1 MPCTYY
7 SPGEEAAIAA
17 EKLDSTE
24 KKLRSITRLMNKH
37 RRELDKVT
45 RLLCEIVGEIEGD
58 GYTFNKEVTEWW
70 EKHKK
75 LDALREKEEKGIK

>member
-7 SPGEEAAIAA
+7 SPGEEVALAA

-24 KKLRSITRLMNKH
+24 KKLRSTTRRMNKY

-45 RLLCEIVGEIEGD
+45 RLLCEVVGEIEGD
-58 GYTFNKEVTEWW
+58 GYTFNKEVTKWW

-75 LDALREKEEKGIK
+75 MDILREKKEKGTK